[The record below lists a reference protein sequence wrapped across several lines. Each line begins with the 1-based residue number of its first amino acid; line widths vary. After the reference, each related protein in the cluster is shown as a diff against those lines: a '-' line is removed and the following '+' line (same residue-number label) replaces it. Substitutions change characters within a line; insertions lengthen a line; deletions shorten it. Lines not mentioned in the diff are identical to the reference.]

1 MVERALVVDSLADL
15 FRPAL
20 AAGERLAFAATHID
34 VVVLASVARVAIT
47 RRFVN
52 GRGAPI
58 EAVVALPPCVRG
70 EVIRALAVVVD
81 GDVYSAEAGAR
92 RSVADSAPPATRA
105 IIHYP
110 IDDLL
115 QLIAIG
121 GIPAGAE
128 VSVRVESERPL
139 DTMGV
144 SLASFIIQLGGDHG
158 RITPVVPGR
167 NAAVPAV
174 GDSET
179 TLSITANGLHVT
191 VQGRPHLAASGAV
204 VAIDAA
210 PRVVLGLAAR
220 DGRTLA
226 AASGDA
232 SVAGL
237 PASGARY
244 RFPGSQGA
252 GEDLASLR
260 TLALEAL
267 LPPPHTP
274 PSNEPPVKPPRST
287 LPEAPY
293 LIKPGDT

>member
-1 MVERALVVDSLADL
+1 VVERALVVDALADL

-20 AAGERLAFAATHID
+20 AAGERLVLAATHID

-47 RRFVN
+47 RRFAN

-58 EAVVALPPCVRG
+58 EAVGALPPCVRG
-70 EVIRALAVVVD
+70 EVIRALAVVVA
-81 GDVYSAEAGAR
+81 GDVYRAEADAR
-92 RSVADSAPPATRA
+92 TNVADGAAAARA

-115 QLIAIG
+115 QLIAID
-121 GIPAGAE
+121 GIPGGAE
-128 VSVRVESERPL
+128 VSVRVESERAL
-139 DTMGV
+139 DTMGA
-144 SLASFIIQLGGDHG
+144 SLASLVIQLGDDHG
-158 RITPVVPGR
+158 RITPVMPGR

-179 TLSITANGLHVT
+179 TLSITADGVQVT

-220 DGRTLA
+220 DGRTFA

-237 PASGARY
+237 PASGTRF
-244 RFPGSQGA
+244 RFPGAQGA

-274 PSNEPPVKPPRST
+274 PSNEPPVEPPRST